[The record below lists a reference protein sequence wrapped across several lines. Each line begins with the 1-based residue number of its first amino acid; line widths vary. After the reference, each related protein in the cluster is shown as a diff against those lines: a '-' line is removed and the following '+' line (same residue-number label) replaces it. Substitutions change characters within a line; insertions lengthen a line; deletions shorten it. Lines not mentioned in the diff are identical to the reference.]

1 MIEVNFG
8 LANYRKFMKNNTNDF
23 TEKNGGRGL
32 LDRPLNPPLI
42 LKSRTSSS
50 RFKSTSPEGGS

>member
-8 LANYRKFMKNNTNDF
+8 RANYRKFVKNNTNDF
-23 TEKNGGRGL
+23 TEKKGGRGP

-42 LKSRTSSS
+42 LKS
-50 RFKSTSPEGGS
+50 